1 MTTATNVY
9 VTMMTVTIGRTIM
22 IMKDNDEDNYDA
34 GKYDDADDE
43 DLWLQDAQIMGKLKS
58 QIGSPSVN
66 QSFYILWYWH
76 NWLIDQIIEELVF
89 LWLLILNLTNN
100 ISNQA
105 PESTG

>member
-43 DLWLQDAQIMGKLKS
+43 DL
-58 QIGSPSVN
+58 
-66 QSFYILWYWH
+66 
-76 NWLIDQIIEELVF
+76 
-89 LWLLILNLTNN
+89 
-100 ISNQA
+100 
-105 PESTG
+105 